1 MPPETI
7 SSAFYSNVRGW
18 KIFALWIRE
27 VNNKYYKCYAALS
40 LVFLYFLYDGLL
52 TLNLIYS
59 PKNLN
64 TFIPELVFLLTSF
77 VLVFKINMVMFKS
90 KLILRAFSIMD
101 SDIFSGETL
110 EQKRITKRYVELY
123 KKYYRAYFVLGYMS
137 YTFFTIVPFL
147 KHVFFGQ
154 ELILAICNYY
164 FLSDKERDANIYLYW
179 CYQSLGNFAHMN
191 YGVNIDTFIPG
202 LIMIGIGQFKALNVR
217 LSNIKTYSKKN
228 LVDIEQ
234 EKKLEEE
241 LIKCLKH
248 YDLLRE
254 YCSLIEEIFD
264 TAMFV
269 QFGVGAAINCVTLV
283 AMLQLPSN
291 EMFFLILYGVIM
303 AIEIFTPGYLGT
315 QLEHESERTTS
326 AVYECDWM
334 DRSPRFKRNMML
346 LVERANTS
354 VELTALTMFPLS
366 LETFVSIMKGAY
378 SCFTL
383 VRAMNGREDT
393 K

>member
-101 SDIFSGETL
+101 SDIFSGETV
-110 EQKRITKRYVELY
+110 EQKKITKRYVEMY

-254 YCSLIEEIFD
+254 
-264 TAMFV
+264 
-269 QFGVGAAINCVTLV
+269 
-283 AMLQLPSN
+283 
-291 EMFFLILYGVIM
+291 
-303 AIEIFTPGYLGT
+303 
-315 QLEHESERTTS
+315 
-326 AVYECDWM
+326 
-334 DRSPRFKRNMML
+334 
-346 LVERANTS
+346 
-354 VELTALTMFPLS
+354 
-366 LETFVSIMKGAY
+366 
-378 SCFTL
+378 
-383 VRAMNGREDT
+383 
-393 K
+393 